1 MIWIILILLLVA
13 SALGYAVWN
22 LLKKYEALEA
32 EFEDLG
38 SNYEQAEVLLSE
50 MAGHIDNAIS
60 RMKDIDKLGSFEAND
75 ETGYVFKEL
84 YEIVEQLE
92 VYYNGEKSEE

>member
-1 MIWIILILLLVA
+1 MNYTKSSPMFFTSIL
-13 SALGYAVWN
+13 
-22 LLKKYEALEA
+22 
-32 EFEDLG
+32 
-38 SNYEQAEVLLSE
+38 
-50 MAGHIDNAIS
+50 DNAIS

>member
-1 MIWIILILLLVA
+1 MIWIILILLLVS

-38 SNYEQAEVLLSE
+38 SNYEQAEVLLSD

-60 RMKDIDKLGSFEAND
+60 RMKDIDKIGSFEAND
-75 ETGYVFKEL
+75 ED
-84 YEIVEQLE
+84 I
-92 VYYNGEKSEE
+92 EE